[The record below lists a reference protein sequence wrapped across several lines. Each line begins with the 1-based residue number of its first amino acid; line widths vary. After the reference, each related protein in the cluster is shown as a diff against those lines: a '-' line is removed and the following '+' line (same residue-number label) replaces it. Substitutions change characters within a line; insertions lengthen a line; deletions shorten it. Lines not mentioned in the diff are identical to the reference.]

1 MSHLPVYVINLDRRP
16 DRLAT
21 IGRDLGRLGLG
32 FERVAAVDARDL
44 SDADR
49 RSSLPFID
57 RGAVACMKSHAEALR
72 RLLLTS
78 HAAALVLEDD
88 AELASDVP
96 AMCRDVDWWPE
107 GSKAVSLEVPRAGK
121 KLQGW
126 VCGQTPGGRDLRT
139 IVRWNFGAAA
149 YLVNR
154 KAARALVASYER
166 QELHTDRLMFD
177 PRISKMARWLR
188 PVQVVPAAARQ
199 REHESDSDL
208 VPWHVPVS
216 RRRWRWYI
224 QRQKSPRWMALSFL
238 WRATGRAKSMHIRY
252 MDSACRLG
260 SGGRW
265 EGRR

>member
-1 MSHLPVYVINLDRRP
+1 MPHLPVYVINLDRRP

-21 IGRDLGRLGLG
+21 IGRDLDRLGLS

-49 RSSLPFID
+49 LTSLPFID
-57 RGAVACMKSHAEALR
+57 LGAVACMQSHAEALR

-107 GSKAVSLEVPRAGK
+107 GSKVVSLEVPRAGK

-126 VCGQTPGGRDLRT
+126 VCGRTPGGRDLRT

-154 KAARALVASYER
+154 KAARALIDSYER

-188 PVQVVPAAARQ
+188 PAQVVPAVARH
-199 REHESDSDL
+199 RGETESDLAPFADPSL
-208 VPWHVPVS
+208 KRSW
-216 RRRWRWYI
+216 RRYI
-224 QRQKSPRWMALSFL
+224 QRNKAPRWMALSLL
-238 WRATGRAKSMHIRY
+238 WWATGRAKRMCVRY
-252 MDSACRLG
+252 EERAPH
-260 SGGRW
+260 
-265 EGRR
+265 